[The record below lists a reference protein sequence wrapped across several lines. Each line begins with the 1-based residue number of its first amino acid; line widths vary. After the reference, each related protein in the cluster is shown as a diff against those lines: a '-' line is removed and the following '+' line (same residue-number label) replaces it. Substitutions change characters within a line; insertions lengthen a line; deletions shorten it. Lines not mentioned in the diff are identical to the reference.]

1 MRFECS
7 NTLCL
12 LLSCEGHYRLTN
24 ATKGYSFFYPRRKK
38 TRTVINYKKENELHN
53 SHTSPVTYLYTTKD
67 EHTVLLKDIEGMN
80 NCRKCIK
87 TSHMEEENQEETE
100 NVNKKHD

>member
-24 ATKGYSFFYPRRKK
+24 ATKGYSCFYPRRKK
-38 TRTVINYKKENELHN
+38 TRTVINYKNENELHN

-87 TSHMEEENQEETE
+87 TRHMEEENQEETE

>member
-1 MRFECS
+1 MRQRDIVVSTQE
-7 NTLCL
+7 
-12 LLSCEGHYRLTN
+12 E
-24 ATKGYSFFYPRRKK
+24 KK
-38 TRTVINYKKENELHN
+38 PVKQENELHN